1 MLTMVPPRQAADGPP
16 IDPDNKTAFDW
27 SARLSLDTI
36 RHHTKTDDVPGVTDE
51 QLTLYRAAAIEAAEM
66 YTGMLLAGQKTII
79 EPVQGPSRPRPGKY
93 TYKHELRYPTADGMV
108 YLYGGQTAADNRKF
122 MVPPGS
128 RVIQVPIVKDYID
141 LSCPCAPCAQPWAL
155 NGGMMAAYK
164 AGFKCADDVPAG
176 IVLGCL
182 QFLAWIVEHPGDELL
197 TQRNRKD
204 NSTKIGGVSGSN
216 NIAMVSGALETW
228 RLYDDSAI

>member
-1 MLTMVPPRQAADGPP
+1 MLTMVPPRRPADGPP
-16 IDPDNKTAFDW
+16 IDPEGKTKFDW
-27 SARLSLDTI
+27 TTRLSLDTI

-51 QLTLYRAAAIEAAEM
+51 QLELYREAAIEAAEK
-66 YTGMLLAGQKTII
+66 YTGMLLAGQRTVT
-79 EPVQGPSRPRPGKY
+79 EVVEGPSHPKPGKY
-93 TYKHELRYPTADGMV
+93 TYKHTLQYPVADGLI
-108 YLYGGQTAADNRKF
+108 YLYGSPDPSNNRRF
-122 MVPPGS
+122 MVPIGT
-128 RVIQVPIVKDYID
+128 RTIRVPILKDYID
-141 LSCPCAPCAQPWAL
+141 LSCPCDPCSQPWHL

-164 AGFKCADDVPAG
+164 AGFKCPDDVPAG

-228 RLYDDSAI
+228 RLYDDGAV